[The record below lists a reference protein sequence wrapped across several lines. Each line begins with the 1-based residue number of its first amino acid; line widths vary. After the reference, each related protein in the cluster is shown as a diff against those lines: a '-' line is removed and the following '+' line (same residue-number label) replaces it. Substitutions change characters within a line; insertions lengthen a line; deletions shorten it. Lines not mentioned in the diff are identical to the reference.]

1 VISAGLSAVE
11 ARRRLVSFGPNA
23 LVPEGSSGGLRHV
36 LVQVLT
42 DPMSILLVVAGTTY
56 LALGDGVDA
65 AVTFAALVPIA
76 AVTVVLELRA
86 ERALASLR
94 RLAAP
99 TALVIRDG
107 SELHVPALEVVPGDT
122 LVVREG
128 DVIAAD
134 ARLVGGTE
142 LVIDESMLSGESLPV
157 TKACADGDA
166 ALFAGTTVLTGR
178 GTADV
183 IATGRATR
191 YGAIGQL
198 VADAEQPPTPL
209 QSLKSWHP

>member
-1 VISAGLSAVE
+1 MPRSRSPRTCRPPPATGGSGRAADAPPPGGAGAP
-11 ARRRLVSFGPNA
+11 APRRR
-23 LVPEGSSGGLRHV
+23 R
-36 LVQVLT
+36 
-42 DPMSILLVVAGTTY
+42 
-56 LALGDGVDA
+56 
-65 AVTFAALVPIA
+65 
-76 AVTVVLELRA
+76 
-86 ERALASLR
+86 
-94 RLAAP
+94 AAP
-99 TALVIRDG
+99 TARVIRDG
-107 SELHVPALEVVPGDT
+107 VELQVPALEVVPGDT

-134 ARLVGGTE
+134 ARLTGGTE
-142 LVIDESMLSGESLPV
+142 LVIDESMLSGESLPG
-157 TKACADGDA
+157 TRACADGDA

-209 QSLKSWHP
+209 QSLIRRVAVQRS